1 MHICFIYNEYP
12 EETNNGGIATY
23 QYNMAKALYKK
34 KNDVTVIASS
44 FKEEKD
50 YIENGIRV
58 IRLKN
63 NLFGTISEQLDYRR
77 RVFETIDRVN
87 KNKKIDIIETPDMGA
102 EALFC
107 IRNKKIPV
115 IVKLHTSYKLWSE
128 LNGQLLDDTMHKQM
142 IEWELEQLNGAN
154 CIISC
159 SSLLKKIIKKDI
171 KNKKIDIIPNPIDT
185 EKFYPM
191 NIRDKSNKIVF
202 CGSLEGR
209 KGILIFIKSIP
220 YVIKGLEN
228 EVEFEIIG
236 KDSLCKSGTKMSE
249 RIFKEL
255 PKEYHRNIKLYGF
268 LGSKE
273 LNEIFNKS
281 AIGVIPSL
289 FDNLPYVA
297 MEELLTELPIV
308 ISSNTGITKDLT
320 RSKSAIGF
328 KNGDYKQLANKIIKL
343 YKNPLKA
350 HMIAENG
357 RNTVLKK
364 YSSDEIADIML
375 KKYKQV
381 IKKFNY
387 EGE

>member
-1 MHICFIYNEYP
+1 MHICFVYNEYP

-44 FKEEKD
+44 FNKEKD
-50 YIENGIRV
+50 YVENGIRV

-63 NLFGTISEQLDYRR
+63 NLLGTLSEQINYRK
-77 RVFETIDRVN
+77 RVLETVN
-87 KNKKIDIIETPDMGA
+87 KVNNNKKIDIIETPDMGA

-128 LNGQLLDDTMHKQM
+128 LNGQLLDDIMHKQM
-142 IEWELEQLNGAN
+142 IEWELEQLNGAD

-159 SSLLKKIIKKDI
+159 SSLLKKLTQKDI

-191 NIRDKSNKIVF
+191 NIRNKSNKIVF
-202 CGSLEGR
+202 CGSLEKR
-209 KGILIFIKSIP
+209 KGILILIKSIP
-220 YVIKGLEN
+220 YVIKSLGN
-228 EVEFEIIG
+228 KIEFEIIG
-236 KDSLCKSGTKMSE
+236 KDSLCENGIKMSE

-255 PKEYHRNIKLYGF
+255 PKQYYKNIKLYGF
-268 LGSKE
+268 ISSKE

-308 ISSNTGITKDLT
+308 ISNNTGITKELI
-320 RSKSAIGF
+320 RNKSAIRF

-343 YKNPLKA
+343 YNDPLKA
-350 HMIAENG
+350 HKIAENG

-364 YSSDEIADIML
+364 YSADKMAGEMI
-375 KKYKQV
+375 KKYRQV
-381 IKKFNY
+381 IKNFNCK
-387 EGE
+387 GE